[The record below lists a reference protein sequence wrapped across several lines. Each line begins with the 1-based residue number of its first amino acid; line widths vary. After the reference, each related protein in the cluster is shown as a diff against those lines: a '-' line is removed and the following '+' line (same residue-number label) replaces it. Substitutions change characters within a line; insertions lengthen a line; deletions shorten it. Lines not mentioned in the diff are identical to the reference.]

1 MKEKV
6 DGIILGRNDLLKQVM
21 YELQLL
27 AGSKQQPLFE
37 IYVIQQPWTRLQG
50 VMSTTINYSVWFDPN
65 IIIWTLMQFGG
76 EC

>member
-6 DGIILGRNDLLKQVM
+6 DGIILGRNDLLKQVK

-27 AGSKQQPLFE
+27 AGSKQQRLFQMC
-37 IYVIQQPWTRLQG
+37 VIQQPWTRVQG

-65 IIIWTLMQFGG
+65 III
-76 EC
+76 